1 MTPTPNRQEVD
12 DLKNRVDLVA
22 LFEAHGLAVRK
33 MGRGFKALCPFHSET
48 TPSMSIDRKKGVYH
62 CFGCGKSGDHLT
74 FLQEHGKRSFPEAVS
89 ELRQMAGGR
98 QVEPA
103 PAEAVPEEPFPY
115 ELMARVAE
123 VWHQAFCERSEGLA
137 YLESRGITNKG
148 LLRSLQAGYC
158 DGEKLLAITNAAE
171 RSLLQRVGILNG
183 EGKEFFSRSV
193 VFPLKDKSSRV
204 VGFYGRSTLPKSKVP
219 HRFCAG
225 SKAGLFYVE
234 AARGASQVFLV
245 EGVLDA
251 LALMQAGFSQVMALG
266 GTQGLNSALL
276 DHLRAEKVSELV
288 LCLDG
293 DQAGQAASQQLQE
306 HLSQEGFTVRVVTLP
321 EGHDPLSCPD
331 LAAHLAPRPEPQPE
345 KRRYK
350 KLSSSQGKL
359 KVLVSIER
367 NGQKAE
373 ATVDLYSTRSRK
385 QEAQSMAST
394 LALDA
399 AEIEGWFFSIL
410 NELESH
416 KVGEEE
422 AKAVFGKVEVPPM
435 TAQQRL
441 VALEFLR
448 RPDLVDAILADMEA
462 LGYMGEEEAK
472 LLGYCVSVSRK
483 LDKPLS
489 AIIQSGSG
497 AGKSYLADTVYAM
510 TPPEDVVFYSR
521 ISPQV
526 LYHMPR
532 EYLMHKLVGLEERVG
547 GESSDY
553 PIRALQSSGILKQCI
568 TIKDPVTG
576 QLLPKESEVWGPI
589 AFMETTTS
597 QHLNPENTS
606 RCFEIPLDE
615 SAEQTMR
622 IHQRQKDLKGLERLS
637 AGGTRHGILQ
647 RHHDAQ
653 RLLEPVPVIIPFV
666 HLLTFPALWL
676 RARRDHDRFLHLI
689 EVLAYLHQF
698 QRPRQTHQGQQYI
711 NATASDYRWAYF
723 LANRVLSQ
731 SMDELSRWAR
741 QLALFF
747 EEAKPAEGLTRREI
761 RQTLQ
766 WPDRRTREALEELV
780 DLEYLEVIRGANNR
794 YTFHLSGLAGGSP
807 SCVSLLHPDE
817 LESLWN
823 DPT

>member
-89 ELRQMAGGR
+89 ELRQLAGGH
-98 QVEPA
+98 QVEA
-103 PAEAVPEEPFPY
+103 VPAEPVPEEPFPY

-123 VWHQAFCERSEGLA
+123 VWHQAFCERPEGLA

-183 EGKEFFSRSV
+183 EGKEFFARSV

-219 HRFCAG
+219 HRVCAG

-331 LAAHLAPRPEPQPE
+331 LVAHLAPRPEPQPE

-359 KVLVSIER
+359 KVLVSIEK
-367 NGQKAE
+367 GDAKAE
-373 ATVDLYSTRSRK
+373 TTVDLYSTRSRK

-615 SAEQTMR
+615 SPEQTMR

-747 EEAKPAEGLTRREI
+747 EQAKPAEGLTRREI

>member
-89 ELRQMAGGR
+89 ELRQLAGGH
-98 QVEPA
+98 QVEA
-103 PAEAVPEEPFPY
+103 VPAEPVPEEPFPY

-183 EGKEFFSRSV
+183 EGKEFFARSV

-331 LAAHLAPRPEPQPE
+331 LVAHLAPRPEPQPE

-359 KVLVSIER
+359 KVLVSIEK
-367 NGQKAE
+367 GDAKAE
-373 ATVDLYSTRSRK
+373 TTVDLYSTRSRK

-615 SAEQTMR
+615 SPEQTMR

-747 EEAKPAEGLTRREI
+747 EQAKPAEGLTRREI